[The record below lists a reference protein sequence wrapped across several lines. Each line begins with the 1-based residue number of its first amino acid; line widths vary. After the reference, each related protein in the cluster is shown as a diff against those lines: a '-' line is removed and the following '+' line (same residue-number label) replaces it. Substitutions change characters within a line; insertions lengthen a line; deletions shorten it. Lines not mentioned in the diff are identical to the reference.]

1 MQIRNMVIDDYESV
15 FKLWTNTAGM
25 GMRSLDDTRDGIE
38 KFLKR
43 NPATNFVVIEDGKI
57 VGVTLGG
64 HDGRRGYIYHTAV
77 DANYRG
83 LGIGKELVEAAI
95 YAFIAE
101 GINKAALV
109 VFNSNSV
116 GNGFWRALGW
126 EQRTD
131 LNYYNKSL
139 NNINL

>member
-1 MQIRNMVIDDYESV
+1 MVIEDYDSV
-15 FKLWTNTAGM
+15 YRLWSSTEGM
-25 GMRSLDDTRDGIE
+25 GMRSLDDTREGIE
-38 KFLKR
+38 KFLRR
-43 NPATNFVVIEDGKI
+43 NPVTNFVAIEDEKI
-57 VGVTLGG
+57 VGAILGG

-83 LGIGKELVEAAI
+83 MGIGKQLVEAVVC
-95 YAFIAE
+95 AFREE

-109 VFNSNSV
+109 VFGSNSL
-116 GNGFWRALGW
+116 GNGFWRSLGW

-139 NNINL
+139 NDKNI

>member
-1 MQIRNMVIDDYESV
+1 MQIRNMVIDDYDSV

-25 GMRSLDDTRDGIE
+25 GMRSLDDTREGIE
-38 KFLKR
+38 KFLQR
-43 NPATNFVVIEDGKI
+43 NPTTNFVATEDGKI
-57 VGVTLGG
+57 VGETLRG

-77 DANYRG
+77 DTNYRG
-83 LGIGKELVEAAI
+83 LGIGKELVAAAV
-95 YAFIAE
+95 YAFKAE

-109 VFNSNSV
+109 VFSSNNL
-116 GNGFWRALGW
+116 GNGFWSSLGW

-139 NNINL
+139 NDMNL

>member
-1 MQIRNMVIDDYESV
+1 MQIRNMVIDDYDSV
-15 FKLWTNTAGM
+15 FSLWTNTPGM
-25 GMRSLDDTRDGIE
+25 GMRSLDDTREGIE

-43 NPATNFVVIEDGKI
+43 NPTTNFVAIEDGKI

-77 DANYRG
+77 DTNYRG

-95 YAFIAE
+95 CAFIAE

-139 NNINL
+139 NNMNL